1 MEVLVLDGKNYV
13 KASKA
18 ARDLGYATDYVGQ
31 LCRSGQVDSHLI
43 GRTWYVNQDDLGT
56 HRVEKKR
63 MSRTKAREQAK
74 KLIEEYRSGAAKS
87 QNNYTNIAIQYEH
100 DSAELIPKPRVV
112 PIESE
117 PVSRAIPES
126 TDIDADDMQVY
137 NEGDK
142 VLMSGD
148 LNVVDVTD
156 GVIDSDTVLLRPGR
170 IRHGQIDAPP
180 EAAAE
185 SIAEKRVERTA
196 RIKPSFEERLG
207 YNSTAASISSTAT
220 QNQSELNAVVQET
233 PPAITIAGSRP
244 SIALCALALIAVLF
258 ATVASIPAY
267 SVMKVSNSGVVIVES
282 SLEYSTQEALEILSS
297 KI

>member
-112 PIESE
+112 PVESE
-117 PVSRAIPES
+117 PVSRAVPES

-185 SIAEKRVERTA
+185 SVAEKRVERTA

-220 QNQSELNAVVQET
+220 QNQIELNAVVQET
-233 PPAITIAGSRP
+233 PAITMVGNRP